1 MHKPDSAVFKRKVWA
16 ASGSGMRGNMANTIL
31 SVREIV
37 KDYPGVR
44 AIDHLSFDVEEGE
57 IHALI
62 GENGA
67 GKSTLIKTLS
77 GAITP
82 TSGTI
87 IVNGREFSKMDPIL
101 AKEQGIGV
109 IYQEFTLVPG
119 ISAAENVF
127 LGEKTSAGIFVDIK
141 DRERRAKEL
150 FDQMHVEIDV
160 SKPVRDLSPACQQIV
175 EIAKA
180 VSKDVKILIMDEP
193 TAPLTV
199 SEVET
204 LFQIVRN
211 LKKRGVTIIYI
222 SHRLEE
228 LFELADRVT
237 VMRDGAY
244 VGTEK
249 IQDIDRQKLIA
260 MMAGRELKETFPSR
274 NTDLGEEVLRVEHL
288 YGNGDK
294 DISFTLHKGEILGF
308 AGLVGAGR
316 TELMRVIYGA
326 DPMESGKI
334 FLHGQEV
341 QIHSC
346 NDAIASGIGYIPEDR
361 KAQGVFL
368 PMSIKWNTIIN
379 NLKAFSNGIFVDEKK
394 ENETAADYQK
404 KFGIKTPSLDQRV
417 RNLSGGNQQKVVIAK
432 TLAANSEIIIFDE
445 PTRGID
451 VGAKQEIYKLMNELV
466 EGGKSII
473 MVSSDMPEL
482 MGMSDRIVVIYEG
495 VKTGEVAKEEFNQ
508 NYILDLASGGNENGK
523 EKKNMD

>member
-1 MHKPDSAVFKRKVWA
+1 
-16 ASGSGMRGNMANTIL
+16 MANTIL
-31 SVREIV
+31 SVREIT

-57 IHALI
+57 VHALI

-87 IVNGREFSKMDPIL
+87 VVNGKEFSEMTPKL

-127 LGEKTSAGIFVDIK
+127 LGEKTSKGIFVNIK
-141 DRERRAKEL
+141 ERERRAKEL
-150 FDQMHVEIDV
+150 FDEMQVEIDV

-180 VSKDVKILIMDEP
+180 VSKEVKILIMDEP

-199 SEVET
+199 SEVDT
-204 LFQIVRN
+204 LFRVVRD
-211 LKKRGVTIIYI
+211 LKKKGVTIIYI

-228 LFELADRVT
+228 LFEIADRVT

-249 IQDIDRQKLIA
+249 MVDIDRRKLIA
-260 MMAGRELKETFPSR
+260 MMAGRELKESYPSR
-274 NTDLGEEVLRVEHL
+274 KVDVGEEVLRVENL
-288 YGNGDK
+288 YGNGDRN
-294 DISFTLHKGEILGF
+294 ISFTLHRGEILGF

-316 TELMRVIYGA
+316 TELMRVLYGA
-326 DPMESGKI
+326 DPMESGKVYI
-334 FLHGQEV
+334 YGKEV
-341 QIHSC
+341 HIKC
-346 NDAIASGIGYIPEDR
+346 CGDAIQAGIGYIPEDR
-361 KAQGVFL
+361 KAHGVFL
-368 PMSIKWNTIIN
+368 PMTIKWNTVIN
-379 NLKAFSNGIFVDEKK
+379 NLKAFSSGLFVDTKK
-394 ENETAADYQK
+394 ENRAAEEYRE
-404 KFGIKTPSLDQRV
+404 KFRIKTPSLEQRV
-417 RNLSGGNQQKVVIAK
+417 RNLSGGNQQKVVLAK
-432 TLAANSEIIIFDE
+432 TLAANSEIVIFDE

-466 EGGKSII
+466 ESGKSIL

-482 MGMSDRIVVIYEG
+482 LGMSDRVIVIYEG
-495 VKTGEVAKEEFNQ
+495 EKTGEVSKEEFNQ
-508 NYILDLASGGNENGK
+508 NYILDLASGGKENGT
-523 EKKNMD
+523 D

>member
-1 MHKPDSAVFKRKVWA
+1 
-16 ASGSGMRGNMANTIL
+16 MAKTIL
-31 SVREIV
+31 SVRDIT

-87 IVNGREFSKMDPIL
+87 IVNGKEFSEMTPKL

-127 LGEKTSAGIFVDIK
+127 LGEKTSKGIFVNIK
-141 DRERRAKEL
+141 ERERRAKEL
-150 FDQMHVEIDV
+150 FDGMNVEIDV

-204 LFQIVRN
+204 LFKVVRD
-211 LKKRGVTIIYI
+211 LKKKGVTIIYI

-244 VGTEK
+244 VGTEN
-249 IQDIDRQKLIA
+249 IEDIDRGKLIA
-260 MMAGRELKETFPSR
+260 MMAGRELKESYPVR
-274 NTDLGEEVLRVEHL
+274 NVEIGEEVLRVENL
-288 YGNGDK
+288 YGNGDRN
-294 DISFTLHKGEILGF
+294 ISFELHQGEILGF

-326 DPMESGKI
+326 DALEAGKI
-334 FLHGQEV
+334 FIHGKEV
-341 QIHSC
+341 HIRSC
-346 NDAIASGIGYIPEDR
+346 SDAIQNGIGYIPEDR
-361 KAQGVFL
+361 KAHGVFL
-368 PMSIKWNTIIN
+368 PMTIKWNTVIN
-379 NLKAFSNGIFVDEKK
+379 NLKAFSNGLFVDSRK
-394 ENETAADYQK
+394 ENRAAQEYQE
-404 KFGIKTPSLDQRV
+404 KFRIKTPSLEQRV
-417 RNLSGGNQQKVVIAK
+417 RNLSGGNQQKVVLAK
-432 TLAANSEIIIFDE
+432 TLAANSEIVIFDE

-466 EGGKSII
+466 ESGKSIL

-482 MGMSDRIVVIYEG
+482 LGMSDRIVVIYEG
-495 VKTGEVAKEEFNQ
+495 EKTGEVTKAEFNQ
-508 NYILDLASGGNENGK
+508 NYILDLASGGKENGT
-523 EKKNMD
+523 D

>member
-1 MHKPDSAVFKRKVWA
+1 
-16 ASGSGMRGNMANTIL
+16 MANTIL
-31 SVREIV
+31 SVREIT

-57 IHALI
+57 VHALI

-87 IVNGREFSKMDPIL
+87 VVNGKEFSEMTPKL

-127 LGEKTSAGIFVDIK
+127 LGEKTSKGIFVNIK
-141 DRERRAKEL
+141 ERERRAKEL
-150 FDQMHVEIDV
+150 FDEMQVEIDV

-180 VSKDVKILIMDEP
+180 VSKEVKILIMDEP

-199 SEVET
+199 SEVDT
-204 LFQIVRN
+204 LFRIVRD
-211 LKKRGVTIIYI
+211 LKKKGVTIIYI

-228 LFELADRVT
+228 LFEIADRVT

-249 IQDIDRQKLIA
+249 MADIDRRKLIA
-260 MMAGRELKETFPSR
+260 MMAGRELKESYPSR
-274 NTDLGEEVLRVEHL
+274 KVDVGEEVLRVENL
-288 YGNGDK
+288 YGNGDRN
-294 DISFTLHKGEILGF
+294 ISFTLHRGEILGF

-316 TELMRVIYGA
+316 TELMRVLYGA
-326 DPMESGKI
+326 DPMESGKVYI
-334 FLHGQEV
+334 YGKEV
-341 QIHSC
+341 HIKC
-346 NDAIASGIGYIPEDR
+346 CGDAIQAGIGYIPEDR
-361 KAQGVFL
+361 KAHGVFL
-368 PMSIKWNTIIN
+368 PMTIKWNTVIN
-379 NLKAFSNGIFVDEKK
+379 NLKAFSSGLFVDTKK
-394 ENETAADYQK
+394 ENRAAEEYRE
-404 KFGIKTPSLDQRV
+404 KFHIKTPSLEQRV
-417 RNLSGGNQQKVVIAK
+417 RNLSGGNQQKVVLAK
-432 TLAANSEIIIFDE
+432 TLAANSEIVIFDE

-466 EGGKSII
+466 ESGKSIL

-482 MGMSDRIVVIYEG
+482 LGMSDRVIVIYEG
-495 VKTGEVAKEEFNQ
+495 EKTGEVSKEEFNQ
-508 NYILDLASGGNENGK
+508 NYILDLASGGKENGT
-523 EKKNMD
+523 D

>member
-1 MHKPDSAVFKRKVWA
+1 
-16 ASGSGMRGNMANTIL
+16 MANTIL
-31 SVREIV
+31 SVRDIT

-57 IHALI
+57 VHALI

-87 IVNGREFSKMDPIL
+87 IVNGKEFSEMTPKL

-119 ISAAENVF
+119 ISVAENVF
-127 LGEKTSAGIFVDIK
+127 LGEKTSKGIFVNIRE
-141 DRERRAKEL
+141 RERRAKEL
-150 FDQMHVEIDV
+150 FDEMHVEIDV

-199 SEVET
+199 SEVDT
-204 LFQIVRN
+204 LFKVVRD
-211 LKKRGVTIIYI
+211 LKKKGVTIIYI

-228 LFELADRVT
+228 LFEIADRVT

-249 IQDIDRQKLIA
+249 IEDIDRGKLIA
-260 MMAGRELKETFPSR
+260 MMAGRELKESYPVR
-274 NTDLGEEVLRVEHL
+274 NVEIGEEVLRVENL
-288 YGNGDK
+288 CGNGDR
-294 DISFTLHKGEILGF
+294 DISFTLHRGEILGF

-326 DPMESGKI
+326 DSLESGKVYV
-334 FLHGQEV
+334 HEKEV
-341 QIHSC
+341 HIKSC
-346 NDAIASGIGYIPEDR
+346 SDAIRAGIGYIPEDR
-361 KAQGVFL
+361 KAHGVFL
-368 PMSIKWNTIIN
+368 PMTIKWNTVIN
-379 NLKAFSNGIFVDEKK
+379 NIKAFSNGLFVDTKK
-394 ENETAADYQK
+394 ENLAAAEYQE
-404 KFGIKTPSLDQRV
+404 KFRIKTPSLEQRV
-417 RNLSGGNQQKVVIAK
+417 RNLSGGNQQKVVLAK
-432 TLAANSEIIIFDE
+432 TLAANSEIVIFDE

-466 EGGKSII
+466 EGGKSIL

-482 MGMSDRIVVIYEG
+482 LGMSDRIVVIYEG
-495 VKTGEVAKEEFNQ
+495 EKTGEVTKAEFNQ
-508 NYILDLASGGNENGK
+508 NYILDLASGGK
-523 EKKNMD
+523 EHGTD

>member
-1 MHKPDSAVFKRKVWA
+1 
-16 ASGSGMRGNMANTIL
+16 MANTIL
-31 SVREIV
+31 SVREIT

-57 IHALI
+57 VHALI

-82 TSGTI
+82 TAGTI
-87 IVNGREFSKMDPIL
+87 VVNGKEFSEMTPKL

-127 LGEKTSAGIFVDIK
+127 LGEKTSKGIFVNIK
-141 DRERRAKEL
+141 ERERRAKEL
-150 FDQMHVEIDV
+150 FDEMQVEIDV

-180 VSKDVKILIMDEP
+180 VSKEVKILIMDEP

-199 SEVET
+199 SEVDT
-204 LFQIVRN
+204 LFRVVRD
-211 LKKRGVTIIYI
+211 LKKKGVTIIYI

-228 LFELADRVT
+228 LFEIADRVT

-249 IQDIDRQKLIA
+249 MADIDRRKLIA
-260 MMAGRELKETFPSR
+260 MMAGRELKESYPSR
-274 NTDLGEEVLRVEHL
+274 KVDVGEEVLRVENL
-288 YGNGDK
+288 YGNGDRN
-294 DISFTLHKGEILGF
+294 ISFALHRGEILGF

-326 DPMESGKI
+326 DPMESGKVYI
-334 FLHGQEV
+334 HGKEV
-341 QIHSC
+341 HIKC
-346 NDAIASGIGYIPEDR
+346 CGDAIQAGIGYIPEDR
-361 KAQGVFL
+361 KAHGVFL
-368 PMSIKWNTIIN
+368 PMTIKWNTVIN
-379 NLKAFSNGIFVDEKK
+379 NLKAFSSGLFVDTKK
-394 ENETAADYQK
+394 ENRAAEEYRE
-404 KFGIKTPSLDQRV
+404 KFRIKTPSLEQRV
-417 RNLSGGNQQKVVIAK
+417 RNLSGGNQQKVVLSKWLAK
-432 TLAANSEIIIFDE
+432 NPKVIILDE

-451 VGAKQEIYKLMNELV
+451 VGSKAEIYAIIDELAGAGV
-466 EGGKSII
+466 SII
-473 MVSSDMPEL
+473 MVSSELPEIIN
-482 MGMSDRIVVIYEG
+482 MCNRCYVMCEGRI
-495 VKTGEVAKEEFNQ
+495 TGELAEKEFSQEAMMA
-508 NYILDLASGGNENGK
+508 LATKRETAEG
-523 EKKNMD
+523 

>member
-1 MHKPDSAVFKRKVWA
+1 
-16 ASGSGMRGNMANTIL
+16 MAKTIL
-31 SVREIV
+31 SVRDIT

-87 IVNGREFSKMDPIL
+87 IVNGKEFSEMTPKL

-127 LGEKTSAGIFVDIK
+127 LGEKTSKGIFVNIK
-141 DRERRAKEL
+141 ERERRAKEL
-150 FDQMHVEIDV
+150 FDGMNVEIDV
-160 SKPVRDLSPACQQIV
+160 SKQVRDLSPACQQIV

-204 LFQIVRN
+204 LFKVVRD
-211 LKKRGVTIIYI
+211 LKKKGVTIIYI

-244 VGTEK
+244 VGTEN
-249 IQDIDRQKLIA
+249 IEDIDRGKLIA
-260 MMAGRELKETFPSR
+260 MMAGRELKESYPVR
-274 NTDLGEEVLRVEHL
+274 NVEIGEEVLRVENL
-288 YGNGDK
+288 YGNGDRN
-294 DISFTLHKGEILGF
+294 ISFELHQGEILGF

-326 DPMESGKI
+326 DALEAGKI
-334 FLHGQEV
+334 FIHGKEV
-341 QIHSC
+341 HIRSC
-346 NDAIASGIGYIPEDR
+346 SDAIQNGIGYIPEDR

-368 PMSIKWNTIIN
+368 PMTIKWNTVIN
-379 NLKAFSNGIFVDEKK
+379 NLKAFSNGLFVDSRK
-394 ENETAADYQK
+394 ENRAAQEYQE
-404 KFGIKTPSLDQRV
+404 KFRIKTPSLEQRV
-417 RNLSGGNQQKVVIAK
+417 RNLSGGNQQKVVLAK
-432 TLAANSEIIIFDE
+432 TLAANSEIVIFDE

-466 EGGKSII
+466 ESGKSIL

-482 MGMSDRIVVIYEG
+482 LGMSDRIVVIYEG
-495 VKTGEVAKEEFNQ
+495 EKTGEVTKAEFNQ
-508 NYILDLASGGNENGK
+508 NYILDLASGGKENGT
-523 EKKNMD
+523 D

>member
-1 MHKPDSAVFKRKVWA
+1 
-16 ASGSGMRGNMANTIL
+16 MAKTIL
-31 SVREIV
+31 SVRDIT

-57 IHALI
+57 VHALI

-87 IVNGREFSKMDPIL
+87 IINGKEYQEMNPKL
-101 AKEQGIGV
+101 AKNEGIGV

-127 LGEKTSAGIFVDIK
+127 LGEKTSKGIFVNIRE
-141 DRERRAKEL
+141 RERRAKEL
-150 FDQMHVEIDV
+150 FDGMHVEIDV
-160 SKPVRDLSPACQQIV
+160 SRPVRDLSPACQQIV

-180 VSKDVKILIMDEP
+180 VSKNVKILIMDEP

-204 LFQIVRN
+204 LFRVVRD
-211 LKKRGVTIIYI
+211 LKKKGVTIIYI

-228 LFELADRVT
+228 LFEIADRVT

-249 IQDIDRQKLIA
+249 IEDIDRPKLIA
-260 MMAGRELKETFPSR
+260 MMAGRELKESYPAR
-274 NTDLGEEVLRVEHL
+274 RVEVGGEVLRVENL
-288 YGNGDK
+288 CGNGDR
-294 DISFTLHKGEILGF
+294 DISFTLHQGEILGF

-326 DPMESGKI
+326 DALESGRI
-334 FLHGQEV
+334 FVHGEEV
-341 QIHSC
+341 HIRSC
-346 NDAIASGIGYIPEDR
+346 SDAIKNGIGYIPEDR
-361 KAQGVFL
+361 KAHGVFL
-368 PMSIKWNTIIN
+368 PMAIRWNTVIN
-379 NLKAFSNGIFVDEKK
+379 NLKAFSNGLFVDTKK
-394 ENETAADYQK
+394 ENAAAKEYQE
-404 KFGIKTPSLDQRV
+404 KFKIKTPSLEQKV
-417 RNLSGGNQQKVVIAK
+417 KNLSGGNQQKVVLAK
-432 TLAANSEIIIFDE
+432 TLAANSEIVIFDE

-466 EGGKSII
+466 ENGKSIL

-482 MGMSDRIVVIYEG
+482 LGMSDRVVVIYEG
-495 VKTGEVAKEEFNQ
+495 EKTGEVSKAEFDQ
-508 NYILDLASGGNENGK
+508 NYILDLASGGKENGT
-523 EKKNMD
+523 D